1 MDEKELQE
9 IMQQLAQAGI
19 NAQLCDTP
27 VPVSSNPVRCGIPTE
42 VGDIDMN
49 DYVLLPK
56 RLLGSYPCFILPV
69 VGDSMRDCGYE
80 DGDSL
85 RVRVGCEARDGD
97 NVLAC
102 VDGGCTVKTLFTDED
117 GVKWLV
123 PQNEEYDAIMLTEEM
138 DVRIYGVVVEVV
150 KTSTRSS
157 SRQLLQ
163 SIRRTKQKKRVAQKL
178 STAAM
183 DAKLREIGEL
193 VLHARQWYAVY
204 RSMLDKELVVEGD
217 FVGFCERVCSL
228 LPEHKHLPTPRE
240 LARMAV
246 QSFAKPVSMWVSADA
261 PVQGSRFYDYLR
273 IAKQTG
279 AILSRKPEEQQ
290 N

>member
-1 MDEKELQE
+1 MLLEASSITFLEYREVLE
-9 IMQQLAQAGI
+9 MFPLAWSLSTGQLI
-19 NAQLCDTP
+19 HLD
-27 VPVSSNPVRCGIPTE
+27 SPT
-42 VGDIDMN
+42 
-49 DYVLLPK
+49 
-56 RLLGSYPCFILPV
+56 
-69 VGDSMRDCGYE
+69 
-80 DGDSL
+80 
-85 RVRVGCEARDGD
+85 
-97 NVLAC
+97 
-102 VDGGCTVKTLFTDED
+102 
-117 GVKWLV
+117 
-123 PQNEEYDAIMLTEEM
+123 
-138 DVRIYGVVVEVV
+138 
-150 KTSTRSS
+150 
-157 SRQLLQ
+157 SRRQ
-163 SIRRTKQKKRVAQKL
+163 
-178 STAAM
+178 TAAM

-279 AILSRKPEEQQ
+279 EILSRKPEEQQ